1 MIVNIPWTGSNLLW
15 HVLNSQPR
23 KYGIKKF
30 QLIQKRSTYGR
41 SVKKP
46 FQMELRDWLRPS
58 LWALM
63 LFVEIFDCIEMIWH
77 FEFLQVLFIAWIFT
91 ITFFRSNKDSRKEPW
106 VHSAPVTSHCP
117 HLSYFAPT
125 EKGDWCPMISWIPPA
140 KCHLR
145 ANGCQSQLEVSLRC
159 SLDSPQPQLWALLDS
174 TAGALA
180 DVIMQFRA
188 LVASLCAP
196 SLVWAWLSWSRHSC
210 DFCLCSLVSLCRAP
224 RLGE

>member
-1 MIVNIPWTGSNLLW
+1 MSWIVNPENMRSKNSNW
-15 HVLNSQPR
+15 FR
-23 KYGIKKF
+23 
-30 QLIQKRSTYGR
+30 RGR
-41 SVKKP
+41 PMDGALKSP
-46 FQMELRDWLRPS
+46 FQMELGDWLRPS

-106 VHSAPVTSHCP
+106 VHSAPVTTHCP

-145 ANGCQSQLEVSLRC
+145 ANGCQSQLEVSLRR
-159 SLDSPQPQLWALLDS
+159 SLDSGRSCGL
-174 TAGALA
+174 
-180 DVIMQFRA
+180 
-188 LVASLCAP
+188 SLG
-196 SLVWAWLSWSRHSC
+196 SAWLCSRGVNQC
-210 DFCLCSLVSLCRAP
+210 NYAV
-224 RLGE
+224 

>member
-1 MIVNIPWTGSNLLW
+1 MSWIVNPENMVSKNSNW
-15 HVLNSQPR
+15 FR
-23 KYGIKKF
+23 
-30 QLIQKRSTYGR
+30 RGR
-41 SVKKP
+41 PMDGALKSP

-106 VHSAPVTSHCP
+106 VHSAPVTTHCP

-188 LVASLCAP
+188 PRSLIMCPLTGLGLVIMITPQLWLL
-196 SLVWAWLSWSRHSC
+196 LVQPRV
-210 DFCLCSLVSLCRAP
+210 LVSCSA
-224 RLGE
+224 LGRVTK